1 MVVSIADAVR
11 AIGQEIPE
19 EVLKRKI
26 LAIESLIRDET
37 GNGFQDRHAR
47 FYAESKEYGL
57 VCVFGSSFLEA
68 GDTVEIGES
77 VNAGLFT
84 VAELTQSLIRLD
96 RKLYPA
102 KSNMVTKIVY
112 PPAVQEGVLQM
123 LQWDFNM
130 RSKVGIKSE
139 TLSRHSVSYYDMDAG
154 NSQNGYPRSLLG
166 FLEPYYKARF

>member
-1 MVVSIADAVR
+1 MVVSIEDALRVV
-11 AIGQEIPE
+11 GQEIPE

-47 FYAESKEYGL
+47 FYAESTEDGL
-57 VCVFGSSFLEA
+57 VCVFANSFLAA

-96 RKLYPA
+96 RQLYPA
-102 KSNMVTKIVY
+102 KRNMVTKIVY